1 MKLIKKNVKIKIH
14 QEDGVFS
21 LRSATDVMAKRIKE
35 KRLELGLTQEELGK
49 MIGTQRAAVN
59 KYESG
64 LVENM
69 KRSTI
74 KQLSLNF

>member
-1 MKLIKKNVKIKIH
+1 M
-14 QEDGVFS
+14 FS

-74 KQLSLNF
+74 KQCH